1 VHSTLITTRRHQQVC
16 YKEAAAAADEEEVAI
31 SSVEIRACTRLYS
44 SAHQRSVQLL

>member
-16 YKEAAAAADEEEVAI
+16 YKEAAAADEEEVAI